1 MRKRRILSI
10 VGVIIAFFGLI
21 WFLQGAGF
29 LPGSVMT
36 GSEFWEVAGA
46 LTLLVGLVI
55 VAYCLKT

>member
-1 MRKRRILSI
+1 LRKRIFSI
-10 VGVIIAFFGLI
+10 VGGVIGFFGLI

-36 GSEFWEVAGA
+36 GSQFWEVAGA
-46 LTLLVGLVI
+46 LTLLVGLGI